1 MAFIDDIKRTYLQGS
16 MLMRLV
22 LINIGVFIVLHL
34 AVFGA
39 MLFKVP
45 GDEVL
50 SWVELPSDLWLL
62 LRRPWTLVTYMF
74 AHYNLWHILFNMLW
88 LYWLGRIFMEFFSPK
103 QLTGLYLLGG
113 WGGALLFLLAFNL
126 LPAFAGNMIYL
137 VGASASVMAIV
148 VATALYAP
156 DYKIGLLFLGEVP
169 LKWVVAVVIVI
180 ELVGFETNIAGNI
193 AHIGGILMGVW
204 FGVRIKQGHDITRP
218 LNIAIDAFVG
228 LFNGRKIELPKFKR
242 PASQKGKSAAG
253 AQHGSGTASTN
264 SGAHRPADT
273 VSEEELDAILAKIKT
288 SGYDALTDEERDKLF
303 KVSRRRTP

>member
-1 MAFIDDIKRTYLQGS
+1 MAFIDDIKRTYMQGS

-22 LINIGVFIVLHL
+22 FINIGVFLVLHL

-50 SWVELPSDLWLL
+50 QWVELPCDLWLL
-62 LRRPWTLVTYMF
+62 LRCPWTLVTYMF
-74 AHYNLWHILFNMLW
+74 SHYGLLHILFNMLW
-88 LYWLGRIFMEFFSPK
+88 LYWLGRIFMDFFSPK

-113 WGGALLFLLAFNL
+113 WGGALLFLLAYNL
-126 LPAFAGNMIYL
+126 LPAFTGDMIYL

-148 VATALYAP
+148 VATAVYAP
-156 DYKIGLLFLGEVP
+156 DYKIGLLFLGEVS
-169 LKWVVAVVIVI
+169 LKWVVLAVIVI

-193 AHIGGILMGVW
+193 AHIGGIIVGAL

-218 LNIAIDAFVG
+218 LNIAIDALVG
-228 LFNGRKIELPKFKR
+228 LFNGRKFEMPTFRRHKSQKR
-242 PASQKGKSAAG
+242 PSSTGTQQGSAA
-253 AQHGSGTASTN
+253 STQA
-264 SGAHRPADT
+264 GAHRPADT
-273 VSEEELDAILAKIKT
+273 VSEEELDIILAKIKA